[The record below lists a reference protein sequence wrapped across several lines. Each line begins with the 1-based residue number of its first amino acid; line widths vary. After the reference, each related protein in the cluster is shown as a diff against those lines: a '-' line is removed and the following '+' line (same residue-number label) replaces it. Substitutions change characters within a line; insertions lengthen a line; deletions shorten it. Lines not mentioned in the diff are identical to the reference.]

1 MARPRL
7 TKIDNPGALGER
19 LARLRNERGLSLRK
33 LAFPGCSGAYIS
45 AIEKGRRVPSL
56 QVLHE
61 LAKRLSVSA
70 EYLATGERAPL
81 ESRLAEAE
89 MALQLGH
96 SEEARELLAA

>member
-19 LARLRNERGLSLRK
+19 LARLRHERGLSLRK

-89 MALQLGH
+89 MALQLPRQ
-96 SEEARELLAA
+96 S